1 MLVSAC
7 PFAMPL
13 WKNLSMPSLWAGQV
27 KAEEERP
34 GTARTSSELSAS
46 ATVSSR
52 STSGSAKR
60 SACVAIKK
68 KPADWNA
75 PPVISGAAY
84 SDLERLVRQ
93 LHERDL
99 PKTSAVGGVSRK
111 ASGDSSTSTDLS
123 GSFSSLSASLATS
136 FSERPSPGPFAAE
149 SANQNS
155 GPTVIISVTAGA
167 SLPEARAEVDSLQEL
182 LPGPVSVHENP
193 AAGDLSAVLRGA
205 RHLHMASHMRKG
217 CATFVRGARPEV
229 VTFEPVVLA
238 APPCLERAVLN
249 ACYSASLA
257 KLLHARGGERSIFCW
272 RSRVEDE
279 AARIFGEAVWL
290 SLLLGRSDRDAFEA
304 GRFAV
309 TADTKPVVARDGG
322 PARSQKFTLRDPD
335 ESEGGESC
343 VVSSG
348 IRLVAAGVP

>member
-1 MLVSAC
+1 M
-7 PFAMPL
+7 
-13 WKNLSMPSLWAGQV
+13 
-27 KAEEERP
+27 
-34 GTARTSSELSAS
+34 
-46 ATVSSR
+46 
-52 STSGSAKR
+52 
-60 SACVAIKK
+60 
-68 KPADWNA
+68 
-75 PPVISGAAY
+75 
-84 SDLERLVRQ
+84 
-93 LHERDL
+93 
-99 PKTSAVGGVSRK
+99 
-111 ASGDSSTSTDLS
+111 
-123 GSFSSLSASLATS
+123 
-136 FSERPSPGPFAAE
+136 
-149 SANQNS
+149 
-155 GPTVIISVTAGA
+155 
-167 SLPEARAEVDSLQEL
+167 LPEARAEVGSLQSL
-182 LPGPVSVHENP
+182 LPGPVSVHVNP
-193 AAGDLSAVLRGA
+193 AVGDLSAVLRGA

-309 TADTKPVVARDGG
+309 TAVTKPVVARDGG